1 MTTQHDDNE
10 KALNQAD
17 DERCK
22 AMLAGDLEALD
33 RLLADELVY
42 THSSASVDNKSQ
54 YIEALRNRKAK
65 YVAIERSNTRSSF
78 YGDIALMH
86 GQARIE
92 VIVNDTLKNLNNLF
106 QTVWIKR
113 DGRWQLLAWAST
125 VIPSAS

>member
-1 MTTQHDDNE
+1 MSTPHDDNE

-54 YIEALRNRKAK
+54 YIEALRNRKTK
-65 YVAIERSNTRSSF
+65 YVAIERSNIRSSF

-92 VIVNDTLKNLNNLF
+92 VIVNGTHKNLNNLF
-106 QTVWIKR
+106 QTVWINR

-125 VIPSAS
+125 VIPAS